1 MIQRPWMPDGGK
13 DLSAVWTKR
22 GGKNRQATENRGI
35 AKPNAM
41 MFYHIPIEETY
52 STADVDVKSGKP
64 LNIGQEMDKKG
75 NPKKNGGMFENG
87 LMKAHENELGGREV
101 KIVANGHCHGTP
113 NCLSTSYIVAYGLSY
128 LQ

>member
-1 MIQRPWMPDGGK
+1 MIQRPWKPDGGK

-22 GGKNRQATENRGI
+22 GGRNRQASENRTI
-35 AKPNAM
+35 AKPNAV

-52 STADVDVKSGKP
+52 STPDVDVKSGKP
-64 LNIGQEMDKKG
+64 LDIGEQMDQKG
-75 NPKKNGGMFENG
+75 TPKKNGGLFDNG

-101 KIVANGHCHGTP
+101 KIVANGHCHSTP
-113 NCLSTSYIVAYGLSY
+113 ISLSTSYVVAYGLSY